1 MKFHGIEIPNN
12 QYFSL
17 DVERIFPSESLSRD
31 FFFPLHTLLK
41 SKLVA
46 NASTPCHIDFDRVK
60 NKIENLLA
68 SLNSNQVLELKQMQT
83 ASKVISPRKAASLT
97 VREGLMIFLLL
108 YPYFSDRLQNIHL
121 SAEISVRASEH
132 FMGQPVTTKNFVRA
146 KAYIDEISRSRW
158 TREQDKGERQ
168 SGVSNLGRV
177 SELLLERALN
187 ALIDHDNFFKTNDP
201 KVKTYGDFVLMCLP
215 NNLWISVKSNYARER
230 LLASGYTTDIIGVG
244 FFTDMKEF
252 ISPSKIRNFQRVG
265 FLCMYLPDVPITT
278 EQVSESTSTY
288 EQVVTHFQG
297 KQNLPR
303 NINGTFFI
311 RSLSELYDDLLR
323 LLSIKE
329 LANRT
334 TTNY

>member
-12 QYFSL
+12 EYFSL
-17 DVERIFPSESLSRD
+17 DGEKILPSESLSRD

-46 NASTPCHIDFDRVK
+46 NASTPCHINFYNVK

-83 ASKVISPRKAASLT
+83 ASKI
-97 VREGLMIFLLL
+97 
-108 YPYFSDRLQNIHL
+108 
-121 SAEISVRASEH
+121 
-132 FMGQPVTTKNFVRA
+132 
-146 KAYIDEISRSRW
+146 ISRSRW

-168 SGVSNLGRV
+168 SGVSNLGKV

-187 ALIDHDNFFKTNDP
+187 ALNDNDNFFKTNDP

-230 LLASGYTTDIIGVG
+230 LLASGYTIDIIGVG

-252 ISPSKIRNFQRVG
+252 ISPSKIRNFEGVQ
-265 FLCMYLPDVPITT
+265 YS
-278 EQVSESTSTY
+278 VSAKFS
-288 EQVVTHFQG
+288 
-297 KQNLPR
+297 
-303 NINGTFFI
+303 
-311 RSLSELYDDLLR
+311 
-323 LLSIKE
+323 
-329 LANRT
+329 
-334 TTNY
+334 